1 MDKEQFIKWRENGGK
16 IYKYV
21 YEVETGKED
30 LRKSECEVD
39 AVYED
44 GFKTFGF
51 GYHIPFDCFEKWKMQ
66 HWSSNSY
73 EYFIFLTNEQNID
86 DYLGEIKK
94 CIAEGL
100 QKEIRD
106 LQKSLALV
114 V

>member
-21 YEVETGKED
+21 YEVEAGKED

-51 GYHIPFDCFEKWKMQ
+51 GYHIPFDCFEKWEMQ

-106 LQKSLALV
+106 LQRSLALV
-114 V
+114 I

>member
-21 YEVETGKED
+21 YEVEAGKED

-51 GYHIPFDCFEKWKMQ
+51 GYHIPFDCLKNHLCSF
-66 HWSSNSY
+66 NV
-73 EYFIFLTNEQNID
+73 LTT
-86 DYLGEIKK
+86 KK
-94 CIAEGL
+94 THKGVPTDGFC
-100 QKEIRD
+100 
-106 LQKSLALV
+106 
-114 V
+114 